1 MKEKLDHLFYASL
14 NTNNNIALKKVNKK
28 IKSHNKKL
36 SQKSVNNSIQQL
48 NINSLK
54 FISFGVQT

>member
-36 SQKSVNNSIQQL
+36 SQKGVNNSIQQL

>member
-1 MKEKLDHLFYASL
+1 MKEKLDHLFYTSL
-14 NTNNNIALKKVNKK
+14 NSNNNIALKKVNKK

-36 SQKSVNNSIQQL
+36 SQKIVNNSIQQL

>member
-14 NTNNNIALKKVNKK
+14 NSNNNIALKKVNKK

-36 SQKSVNNSIQQL
+36 SQKGVNNSIQQL

>member
-1 MKEKLDHLFYASL
+1 MKEKLDHLFYTSL
-14 NTNNNIALKKVNKK
+14 NSNNNIALKKVNKK

-36 SQKSVNNSIQQL
+36 SQKGVNNSIQQL

>member
-1 MKEKLDHLFYASL
+1 MKQKLDHLFYTSL

-36 SQKSVNNSIQQL
+36 SQKGVNNSIQQL

>member
-14 NTNNNIALKKVNKK
+14 NSNNNIALKKVNKK